1 MRSKFALAMLI
12 LAVLAAKSCGNEA
25 PDLSE
30 LPETNREDMKNS
42 VVTALDVLVTEL
54 GENRPADS
62 AEYAGRLRAY
72 LDANPDFY
80 GSAVAL
86 LDKDGTVT
94 ACPYVFRTENGYN
107 TIDLATSS
115 YNLEQ
120 QHWFMVPLQTNMGIW
135 TDPYYDAG
143 GGEIWMITR
152 SVPMHDDGDVIAI
165 LTTDL
170 QVDTPERNDP

>member
-1 MRSKFALAMLI
+1 MRTKFALAMLI
-12 LAVLAAKSCGNEA
+12 LAVLAVQSCGNDA
-25 PDLSE
+25 PDPSE
-30 LPETNREDMKNS
+30 LPEPTREDMRS
-42 VVTALDVLVTEL
+42 PVVAALDALAVEL
-54 GENRPADS
+54 EEKRPADS

-72 LDANPDFY
+72 LDANPGFY

-94 ACPYVFRTENGYN
+94 ACPYVFRTENGYD

-120 QHWFMVPLQTNMGIW
+120 QDWFMMPLQTNMGIW

-152 SVPMHDDGDVIAI
+152 SVPMHDGGDVFAI
-165 LTTDL
+165 VTTDL